1 MTVGRQAISAMRLA
15 TFNLENLDDRPG
27 LDPPLEQRIA
37 VLRPQILR
45 LNADILCLQ
54 EVNGQRPAA
63 GGPRQLLALDR
74 LLEDTSYAGF
84 HRVATTGAAGRGAA
98 DVHNLVILS
107 RWPITE
113 RQQVHHDL
121 VPPPAYGSVT
131 AAPVPEAA
139 EPVRWDRPILSA
151 TVETPGAAGLHVI
164 NLHLRAPLA
173 AAIKGQKQGE
183 FTWRSAGGWAEG
195 FFLATVKRNGQA
207 LEARL
212 LVERILEREPD
223 ALIAL
228 CGDFNAE
235 EHEAPLRT
243 LEAAV
248 EDTGNGLLA
257 GRVLVP
263 LERALPSSQRFS
275 VLHHG
280 RKVMLD
286 HILVSR
292 ALLARYR
299 HMEVHNEALG
309 DELVAYATV
318 SRSPESYHAPLV
330 AAFALAD

>member
-1 MTVGRQAISAMRLA
+1 MRVA

-27 LDPPLEQRIA
+27 LEPSLEQRIA
-37 VLRPQILR
+37 VLRPQLQR
-45 LNADILCLQ
+45 LDADILCLQ
-54 EVNGQRPAA
+54 EVNGQRPKA
-63 GGPRQLLALDR
+63 GGPRELLALDR
-74 LLEDTSYAGF
+74 LLEDTAYVGF
-84 HRVATTGAAGRGAA
+84 HRVSTTGAAGEGAA

-107 RWPITE
+107 RWPIAE
-113 RQQVHHDL
+113 RRQVHHDL

-131 AAPVPEAA
+131 AAPPPEEA
-139 EPVRWDRPILSA
+139 EPVRWDRPILTA
-151 TVETPGAAGLHVI
+151 TVETPSAAKLHVI

-173 AAIKGQKQGE
+173 AVIKGQKKGE
-183 FTWRSAGGWAEG
+183 FTWRSVGGWAEG
-195 FFLATVKRNGQA
+195 FFLATVKRSGQA

-212 LVERILEREPD
+212 LVEQIFDHEPD
-223 ALIAL
+223 ALIAV

-243 LEAAV
+243 VEATV
-248 EDTGNGLLA
+248 EDTGNGHLA
-257 GRVLVP
+257 RRVLVP

-275 VLHHG
+275 VVHHG
-280 RKVMLD
+280 RREMLD

-318 SRSPESYHAPLV
+318 SHSPESYHAPV
-330 AAFALAD
+330 IAAFELPG